1 MERLTPEGLRASYD
15 AALEH
20 SDPLTDRISTDQ
32 FSRTYPERPAWAIG
46 PFTRDESL
54 TFRPSGQWPDPTGIG
69 WTSSS
74 VFNPSLIVDGDALHM
89 FYRASPRKESTASRI
104 GVATYTAELYHQG
117 MFPKIVFTGANAP
130 TTVERFPRG
139 EAVHYREHALELGI
153 PDSAI
158 LVEPRATNTGENID
172 FTRAIVETSHLDVRS
187 IMLISRPYQQ
197 RRAYAMCRIRWSDI
211 DVICASQNCLLDNYI
226 AGIGDADQ
234 VVNMLVGDTQRVW
247 TYAENGWALE
257 QDVPD
262 KVHAAYD
269 RLVKSGFD
277 RRVLK

>member
-1 MERLTPEGLRASYD
+1 MPTTVLNDQIRADVETLWDFNQMHHDLRQVD
-15 AALEH
+15 L
-20 SDPLTDRISTDQ
+20 
-32 FSRTYPERPAWAIG
+32 
-46 PFTRDESL
+46 
-54 TFRPSGQWPDPTGIG
+54 GIG
-69 WTSSS
+69 LGSHD
-74 VFNPSLIVDGDALHM
+74 L
-89 FYRASPRKESTASRI
+89 